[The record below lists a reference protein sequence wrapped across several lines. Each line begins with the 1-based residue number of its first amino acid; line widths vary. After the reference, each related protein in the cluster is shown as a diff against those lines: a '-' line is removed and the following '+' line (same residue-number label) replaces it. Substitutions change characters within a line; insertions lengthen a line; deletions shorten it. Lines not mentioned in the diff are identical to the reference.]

1 MTLNLSFFGK
11 SCLVI
16 AEAGNLRQLIV
27 TALHQIGLPN
37 VAKADDIEAAIYE
50 LSQSAYDAVICAEAE
65 FAGSVEVVKRI
76 RRDCRGPAAAVPIIY
91 LTGNMDPAHLSMI
104 LNSGANS
111 VMTLPIGTR
120 SLLKNLTRAMTDS
133 REFIAHHNYR
143 GPCRRGKNR
152 NAKYSGPRRR
162 ATDSQHS
169 KPPNPPSG
177 SSMPR
182 GVQSAPAMRD
192 NGQRPVLPRAEE
204 IPSLSAREAT
214 ILNGVNKIA
223 TSIERL
229 RQDMQSTDNTS
240 TRQRLREGL
249 HEAAHRLVNLL
260 SLADLSYPQD
270 GQKGNIL
277 LEKLDAIKGTFLKV
291 LADIAQH
298 RLEIVSSDI
307 DRIIMGNEFP
317 LGCSET
323 LSERLGA
330 VEEIVMV
337 MGGARKLG
345 DGMKQSLSRAWRD
358 VHRIQEAE
366 GNFIL
371 VELTQGKRG
380 CATKPLGN
388 SRFMDD
394 ELQVAASQADVM
406 RSLKENG

>member
-27 TALHQIGLPN
+27 TVLHQIGLPN
-37 VAKADDIEAAIYE
+37 VTKADDIEAAIYE
-50 LSQSAYDAVICAEAE
+50 LSQSAYDVVIFAEAE
-65 FAGSVEVVKRI
+65 FAGSVEVVARI

-91 LTGNMDPAHLSMI
+91 LTGNMDPAHLSLI

-120 SLLKNLTRAMTDS
+120 SLLKNLNRAMTDS

-162 ATDSQHS
+162 AADRQHS
-169 KPPNPPSG
+169 NPPSC
-177 SSMPR
+177 SSVPR
-182 GVQSAPAMRD
+182 EVQSPPVIRD
-192 NGQRPVLPRAEE
+192 SGQRPVLPRAEE
-204 IPSLSAREAT
+204 NPSLSAREAT
-214 ILNGVNKIA
+214 IINGVNKIA
-223 TSIERL
+223 ASIERL
-229 RQDMQSTDNTS
+229 RQDMQSTDDTS
-240 TRQRLREGL
+240 TRRQLREGL
-249 HEAAHRLVNLL
+249 HEAVHRLVNLL
-260 SLADLSYPQD
+260 TLADLSSPQD
-270 GQKGNIL
+270 GQNENIL
-277 LEKLDAIKGTFLKV
+277 RKKLDAIKGTFLKV
-291 LADIAQH
+291 LADIAQN

-307 DRIIMGNEFP
+307 DRIIKGNEFP

-323 LSERLGA
+323 LSERLAA

-345 DGMKQSLSRAWRD
+345 DGMKQSLGRAWTD
-358 VHRIQEAE
+358 VLRIQEAE
-366 GNFIL
+366 GNFTL
-371 VELTQGKRG
+371 VELTQGKKG
-380 CATKPLGN
+380 SATKSLGK

-394 ELQVAASQADVM
+394 ELQVAASQAEVM

>member
-27 TALHQIGLPN
+27 TALHQVGLPN
-37 VAKADDIEAAIYE
+37 VTKADDIEAAIYE
-50 LSQSAYDAVICAEAE
+50 LSQSAFDVVICAEAE
-65 FAGSVEVVKRI
+65 FAGSVEAVRRI
-76 RRDCRGPAAAVPIIY
+76 RRDCRGPSATVPVIY
-91 LTGNMDPAHLSMI
+91 LTGNMDPDHLSLI
-104 LNSGANS
+104 QNSGANS

-120 SLLKNLTRAMTDS
+120 SLLKNLNRAMTDS
-133 REFIAHHNYR
+133 REFIAHHNYQ

-162 ATDSQHS
+162 AADSQHS
-169 KPPNPPSG
+169 NPPSG
-177 SSMPR
+177 SSAPR
-182 GVQSAPAMRD
+182 EVQSAPVIRD
-192 NGQRPVLPRAEE
+192 SGQRPVLPRAEE
-204 IPSLSAREAT
+204 SPSLSAREAT

-223 TSIERL
+223 ASIERL
-229 RQDMQSTDNTS
+229 RQDMQSTDDTS
-240 TRQRLREGL
+240 TRNQLRVGL

-260 SLADLSYPQD
+260 TLADLSTPQD
-270 GQKGNIL
+270 GQNENVL
-277 LEKLDAIKGTFLKV
+277 LKKLDAIKGTFLQV

-298 RLEIVSSDI
+298 RLEVVSSDI
-307 DRIIMGNEFP
+307 NRVIKGNEFA

-323 LSERLGA
+323 LSERLAA

-345 DGMKQSLSRAWRD
+345 DGMKQSLGRAWRD

-366 GNFIL
+366 GNFTL

-380 CATKPLGN
+380 RATKPLGK

-394 ELQVAASQADVM
+394 ELQVAASQTEVM